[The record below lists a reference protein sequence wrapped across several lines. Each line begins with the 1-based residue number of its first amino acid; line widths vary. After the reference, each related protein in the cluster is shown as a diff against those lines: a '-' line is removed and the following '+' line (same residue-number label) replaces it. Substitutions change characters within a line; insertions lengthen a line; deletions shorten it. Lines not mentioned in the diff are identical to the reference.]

1 MILTVKIIRAAIIIY
16 LIFIGLLFILS
27 LFSIEPS
34 NKEFREIYAELYVV
48 GIPCVILSSLFFTI
62 SSKNS
67 KWVNIQFV
75 IFTPVVTF
83 FAYLFFSFLS
93 IYFEDH
99 WVNNTIVYENK
110 INRHHTINEQLK
122 DVGALGYGGER
133 VVEIKPFLG
142 VFQKV
147 TEMDTTQMNH
157 KDWSLVNRQGDIK
170 WP

>member
-1 MILTVKIIRAAIIIY
+1 MALTVKIIRAAVIIY
-16 LIFIGLLFILS
+16 LIFISLLFILS
-27 LFSIEPS
+27 LFSIEPA

-62 SSKNS
+62 GTKNS
-67 KWVNIQFV
+67 KWVNVQFA

-83 FAYLFFSFLS
+83 FAYLFFAFLAL
-93 IYFEDH
+93 FFQDH
-99 WVNNTIVYENK
+99 WVNSSIVYENNN
-110 INRHHTINEQLK
+110 NRQHTINEQLK

-147 TEMDTTQMNH
+147 TKIDTTKINH
-157 KDWSLVNRQGDIK
+157 KEWTLVNRQGDIK